1 MYIRSQTNYWELRIL
16 FEVQE
21 LAKICETAA
30 SLKPPI
36 ATVYTLSNN
45 QKYGKHIHKKIKHV
59 EPHLK
64 KHNATCSVGKNMSP
78 FDFTFFQQ
86 KERGETQLFEFTFFF
101 EKAGRKTNV
110 IFPIS
115 KLQKKV
121 TGKSQFWKC
130 KKKKN
135 MLLANNNFWPCK
147 KW

>member
-78 FDFTFFQQ
+78 FDFTFFST
-86 KERGETQLFEFTFFF
+86 ERKGGNITF
-101 EKAGRKTNV
+101 
-110 IFPIS
+110 
-115 KLQKKV
+115 
-121 TGKSQFWKC
+121 
-130 KKKKN
+130 
-135 MLLANNNFWPCK
+135 
-147 KW
+147 

>member
-45 QKYGKHIHKKIKHV
+45 QKYGKHIHQKIKHV

-64 KHNATCSVGKNMSP
+64 NTMQLAQLGKTCHLLILH
-78 FDFTFFQQ
+78 FFQQ
-86 KERGETQLFEFTFFF
+86 KERGET
-101 EKAGRKTNV
+101 
-110 IFPIS
+110 
-115 KLQKKV
+115 
-121 TGKSQFWKC
+121 
-130 KKKKN
+130 
-135 MLLANNNFWPCK
+135 
-147 KW
+147 